1 MARITQTLSDEV
13 IARLDRFNLR
23 ARHIVEGFMIG
34 LHKSPYHG
42 FSVEFSDHR
51 QYNPGDTIRNIDWKV
66 FAKTERYY
74 IKRYEEETNLKSW
87 IILDHSKS
95 MGYTSGT
102 ITKLDYAKTLA
113 SALSYLMVSQQDAV
127 GLLTFSDKI
136 DGYIPPRAMRS
147 YLDIIFK
154 ELIETRPDSGTNTI
168 QTLHSLAERI
178 KKRSLIILIS
188 DLLDDPD
195 NILQGLRHFRH
206 QKHEVILFHI
216 LDKQEQEFDFK
227 KETQFVDAETGEK
240 ITVFPWQIRKDYLEQ
255 FHGAADY
262 LKQKCHEYRVE
273 YNPITTDTP
282 FEQNLMNYLIKRS
295 RLH

>member
-1 MARITQTLSDEV
+1 MTRTSQHLSDEL

-51 QYNPGDTIRNIDWKV
+51 QYNPGDPIRNIDWKV

-95 MGYTSGT
+95 MGYASGKT
-102 ITKLDYAKTLA
+102 TKLDYAKTLA
-113 SALSYLMVSQQDAV
+113 SALAYLMVSQQDAV
-127 GLLTFSDKI
+127 GLLTFSDRI

-154 ELIETRPDSGTNTI
+154 ELIDTKPDSGTNTV
-168 QTLHSLAERI
+168 QALHNLAERI
-178 KKRSLIILIS
+178 RKRSLVILIS
-188 DLLDDPD
+188 DLLDEPD
-195 NILQGLRHFRH
+195 SILQGLRHFRH

-240 ITVFPWQIRKDYLEQ
+240 ITVFPWQIRKDYLQ
-255 FHGAADY
+255 HFHGATDY